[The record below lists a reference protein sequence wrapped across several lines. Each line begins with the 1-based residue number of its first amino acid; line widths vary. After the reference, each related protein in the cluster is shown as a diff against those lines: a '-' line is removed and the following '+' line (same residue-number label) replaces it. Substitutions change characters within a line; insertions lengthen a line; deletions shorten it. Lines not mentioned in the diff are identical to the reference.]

1 MFPWRPAFGLGV
13 LAWLVPFLLSL
24 ALSPLR
30 QANAAMFTTVMFL
43 ILVVTSGALL
53 VYFFRRRPVRL
64 RVAVL
69 VGAFWMVI
77 SLALDSLV
85 FSRGPMRMSA
95 LAYFSEIGLAY
106 LVFPALALVA
116 ALLAK
121 HEAIK

>member
-1 MFPWRPAFGLGV
+1 MFPWKPAFGLGV
-13 LAWLVPFLLSL
+13 LAWLVPFLLSFAL
-24 ALSPLR
+24 APLR
-30 QANAAMFTTVMFL
+30 QTNAAMFTTVMFL
-43 ILVVTSGALL
+43 VLVITSGALL

-77 SLALDSLV
+77 SLALDYPI
-85 FSRGPMRMSA
+85 FSRGPMRMST
-95 LAYFSEIGLAY
+95 LGYFSEIGLAY
-106 LVFPALALVA
+106 LVFPVLAVVA